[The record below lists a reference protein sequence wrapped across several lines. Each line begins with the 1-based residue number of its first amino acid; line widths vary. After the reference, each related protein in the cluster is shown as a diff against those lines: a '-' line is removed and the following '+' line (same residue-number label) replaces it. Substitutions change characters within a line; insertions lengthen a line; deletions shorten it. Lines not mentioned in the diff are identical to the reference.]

1 MIVGTMPSEM
11 SADMQVGQ
19 GVYGVLL
26 VQVLDS
32 RQDVLPVVY
41 NEVLGGGER
50 LDVEDADEL
59 TAFHD
64 ARSLVRWDLQD
75 ALLLAGPV
83 HGVGDNQV
91 PVVGGGVVR
100 RSSGGASSDRNPR
113 LAVVGEARVEIWA
126 VTVLVLVLVL
136 IDIAARVVTLRMLL
150 VNLAV
155 RHLLLGG
162 SVGVLVNRHVGHSF
176 GQSAR
181 HVGEGEGG
189 AFVS

>member
-1 MIVGTMPSEM
+1 MIIGTMPAKLA
-11 SADMQVGQ
+11 ADMQGGQ
-19 GVYGVLL
+19 GVYGVPHLH
-26 VQVLDS
+26 VLDS
-32 RQDVLPVVY
+32 RQDVQSVVHD
-41 NEVLGGGER
+41 EVLDGVDR
-50 LDVEDADEL
+50 VDVEDADEL

-64 ARSLVRWDLQD
+64 ARGLVRWDLHD

-83 HGVGDNQV
+83 HGVGGAEV

-100 RSSGGASSDRNPR
+100 RNAGGTSSDRNPR

-126 VTVLVLVLVL
+126 VIFLVLVLVL
-136 IDIAARVVTLRMLL
+136 IDLAARVVTLRMLL

-162 SVGVLVNRHVGHSF
+162 SVGVLINRHVGHSF